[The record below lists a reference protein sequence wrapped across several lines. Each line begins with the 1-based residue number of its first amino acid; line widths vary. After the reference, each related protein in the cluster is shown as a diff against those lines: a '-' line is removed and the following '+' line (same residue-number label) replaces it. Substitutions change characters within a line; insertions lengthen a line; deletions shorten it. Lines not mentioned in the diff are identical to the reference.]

1 MPQKRGV
8 VEDPK
13 FTAEFK
19 AISIKHPRAA
29 EFLEGVRFIL
39 QRDPFAGYK
48 WGDIWCLSSV
58 GWASGLP
65 LMTVCNTC
73 TLNLLDAVLEPDGV
87 CLITDPDRNPARVFR
102 WKLAEAGYEVSPE
115 LVRAG
120 EPGGERTKGTL
131 YRINKTPG

>member
-1 MPQKRGV
+1 VPQKRGV

-39 QRDPFAGYK
+39 QRDPSAGYK

-65 LMTVCNTC
+65 LMTVFYVFDDESVR
-73 TLNLLDAVLEPDGV
+73 LLSVIETALM
-87 CLITDPDRNPARVFR
+87 
-102 WKLAEAGYEVSPE
+102 
-115 LVRAG
+115 
-120 EPGGERTKGTL
+120 
-131 YRINKTPG
+131 